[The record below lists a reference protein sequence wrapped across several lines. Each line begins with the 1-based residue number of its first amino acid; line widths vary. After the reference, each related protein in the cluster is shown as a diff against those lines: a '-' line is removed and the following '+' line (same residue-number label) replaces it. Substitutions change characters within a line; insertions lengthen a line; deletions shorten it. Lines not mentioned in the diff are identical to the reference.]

1 MCDTRPPMA
10 IVLMTRRVLSSLGKI
25 RIRNTGLDTTTRRI
39 RKMKQT
45 KKAQKF
51 LFLIAE
57 LQPVPIRSILGN
69 PNQAGY
75 GTYKRSRSRSCEGM
89 VNEETEQCNWWRRS
103 RDLCTEARVSSMA
116 IAGEGEDV
124 GAACACCSD
133 SMVLS
138 LVSLFP
144 LM

>member
-1 MCDTRPPMA
+1 MA

-89 VNEETEQCNWWRRS
+89 VNEETEQCN
-103 RDLCTEARVSSMA
+103 
-116 IAGEGEDV
+116 
-124 GAACACCSD
+124 
-133 SMVLS
+133 
-138 LVSLFP
+138 
-144 LM
+144 